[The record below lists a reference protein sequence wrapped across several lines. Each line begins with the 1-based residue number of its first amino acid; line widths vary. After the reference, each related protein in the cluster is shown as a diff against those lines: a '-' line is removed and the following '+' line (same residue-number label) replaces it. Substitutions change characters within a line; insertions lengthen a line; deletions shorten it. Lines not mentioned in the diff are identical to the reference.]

1 MPEEIIR
8 YSDYYNNVYMDNLN
22 FAEKTGN
29 IMLLG
34 NLKNIRIAGAVD
46 YE

>member
-29 IMLLG
+29 VILLRS
-34 NLKNIRIAGAVD
+34 LKNMRIEGAVY